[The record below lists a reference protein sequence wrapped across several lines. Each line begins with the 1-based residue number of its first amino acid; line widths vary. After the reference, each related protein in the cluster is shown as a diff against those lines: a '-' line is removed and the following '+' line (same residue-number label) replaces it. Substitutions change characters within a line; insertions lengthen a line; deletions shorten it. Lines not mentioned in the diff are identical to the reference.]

1 MAKKKKVTKKE
12 LEQLQELVKYI
23 REIEN
28 KIGSLEIEKTNYIV
42 QHDVV
47 QKELNETRSQ
57 LKEKYGDINVNL
69 STGEYE
75 EIKEE

>member
-1 MAKKKKVTKKE
+1 MAKKNKVAKKE
-12 LEQLQELVKYI
+12 LEQLQELVRYI

-47 QKELNETRSQ
+47 QKELNEARTQ